1 MTPLDIV
8 WIASVIAGGVGLLTI
23 LAAKRE
29 TGNTVIAALLCG
41 AFATYTAVQIASEG
55 VAGFYTNHT
64 ANLTGLQV
72 WIDLI
77 MGTVVALFFIAPR
90 ARAAGMNVLPW
101 TLLVGCTASIGLLAM
116 VARLFWLERRARA
129 EA

>member
-64 ANLTGLQV
+64 ANLTGLQCNG
-72 WIDLI
+72 D
-77 MGTVVALFFIAPR
+77 GP
-90 ARAAGMNVLPW
+90 
-101 TLLVGCTASIGLLAM
+101 
-116 VARLFWLERRARA
+116 
-129 EA
+129 